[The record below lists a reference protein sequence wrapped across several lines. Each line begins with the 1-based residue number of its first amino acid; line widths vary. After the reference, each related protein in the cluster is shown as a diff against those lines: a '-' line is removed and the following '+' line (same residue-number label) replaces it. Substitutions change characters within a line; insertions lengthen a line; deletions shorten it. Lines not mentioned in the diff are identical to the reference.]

1 MRFKVIQGKH
11 WMNRRAYSSGSVV
24 ETDIRLDR
32 AFPGRFEK
40 LPEETPVPQDPTPI
54 TVDTPPEPVVTEPET
69 ESVESPVTV
78 PETKRIPKRKV
89 VSRRKN

>member
-1 MRFKVIQGKH
+1 
-11 WMNRRAYSSGSVV
+11 MNRRAYSSGSVV

-40 LPEETPVPQDPTPI
+40 LPEEAPVPVLQNPTPV
-54 TVDTPPEPVVTEPET
+54 TVDIPPEPVVTEPET